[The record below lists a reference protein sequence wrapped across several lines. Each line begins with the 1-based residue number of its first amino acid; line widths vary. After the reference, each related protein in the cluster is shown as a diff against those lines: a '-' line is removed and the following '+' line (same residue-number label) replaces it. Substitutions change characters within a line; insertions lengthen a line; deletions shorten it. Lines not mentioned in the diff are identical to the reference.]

1 MRRFFCLSKFILNI
15 IISYLIELAKIL
27 NVSRRT
33 VETRIK
39 KLTPRELDKIRI
51 SERNGKSNKYEYNEN
66 ALQLLNG
73 AQNTAQ
79 PIAHKAESEKK
90 PEQTK
95 RSFLEEEYK
104 TEIAELKKEI
114 KELKEQHKAELKEI
128 KDQHKLEIKE
138 TKGFYQNITDSLM
151 EGTNNAL
158 NAMQKSNEGL
168 QENYQGLQALFN
180 QEQQIHMHSA
190 KAFELKQKELEHPDK
205 KKKRWWSLRK

>member
-1 MRRFFCLSKFILNI
+1 MDI
-15 IISYLIELAKIL
+15 IELAKRL

-79 PIAHKAESEKK
+79 QTAHKSESEKK

-104 TEIAELKKEI
+104 AEIAELKKEL
-114 KELKEQHKAELKEI
+114 KEIKEQHKAELKEI
-128 KDQHKLEIKE
+128 KEQHKSEINE

-151 EGTNNAL
+151 EGSNNAL
-158 NAMQKSNEGL
+158 NALQKSNEGL
-168 QENYQGLQALFN
+168 QDNYQGLQALFN
-180 QEQQIHMHSA
+180 QEQQIHMQNS
-190 KAFELKQKELEHPDK
+190 KSLEIKQKELEHPDK
-205 KKKRWWSLRK
+205 EKKRWWSLWK